1 MFSLKTVR
9 YEMIVVDGREWLKK
23 INYFWRTR
31 LWYTLTLYPVED
43 KKWIIQWR
51 FEIVWERLF
60 FLYKRLCL
68 STFFRFFFRGVFT
81 KDHKWKTTTQ
91 DYMLIQSKLL
101 RPNINIG
108 NFLVETG
115 PIKNPKNKYSKAN
128 GFSPILGF
136 IRFCAL
142 YVFLVTA
149 CVL

>member
-1 MFSLKTVR
+1 
-9 YEMIVVDGREWLKK
+9 
-23 INYFWRTR
+23 
-31 LWYTLTLYPVED
+31 
-43 KKWIIQWR
+43 
-51 FEIVWERLF
+51 
-60 FLYKRLCL
+60 
-68 STFFRFFFRGVFT
+68 
-81 KDHKWKTTTQ
+81 
-91 DYMLIQSKLL
+91 MLIQSKLL